1 LARFLAANQFLPGW
15 RRIAAMTVV
24 QSLLAFVAAA
34 SLVTITP
41 GLDTALVLRAAAA
54 DGRRAG
60 AWAAVGVGA
69 GCLTWGAAVALGLT
83 ALLAASTAA
92 YVALRWAGAAYLLYL
107 GVRLLLAPRS
117 AMQIDTAP
125 TAGAHP
131 FRRGLFTNLL
141 NPKVGVFYVSFLP
154 QFIPPGANAPAWSFL
169 LASIHVA
176 LGLIWFALLIGA
188 IGRARRWLARAG
200 VVKALDR
207 LTGCVFVGF
216 GLNLA
221 LSRRG

>member
-1 LARFLAANQFLPGW
+1 
-15 RRIAAMTVV
+15 MTVV

-60 AWAAVGVGA
+60 AWAAAGVGA

-131 FRRGLFTNLL
+131 FRRGLLTNLL

-154 QFIPPGANAPAWSFL
+154 QFIPSGA
-169 LASIHVA
+169 
-176 LGLIWFALLIGA
+176 
-188 IGRARRWLARAG
+188 
-200 VVKALDR
+200 
-207 LTGCVFVGF
+207 
-216 GLNLA
+216 
-221 LSRRG
+221 